1 MKQMCW
7 RTLKPLT
14 GKISPRASNNC
25 HTLHVCS
32 DVEDIDLYTGA
43 LGERPLQGSLLGPT
57 LTCLILDQFVRLK
70 VGDRFW
76 YENPQ
81 TFTLEQL
88 EEIRKTSL
96 AEVICRNSDNLED
109 IQPRV
114 MEGWRKENDNVAC
127 SSIPTVNLTMWQ
139 QRLVDVDMR
148 ANHLRVE
155 VIT

>member
-7 RTLKPLT
+7 RTLKTLT
-14 GKISPRASNNC
+14 GKTLPKACGSNVI
-25 HTLHVCS
+25 TYVCS
-32 DVEDIDLYTGA
+32 DVEDVDLYTGA

-96 AEVICRNSDNLED
+96 AEVICRNSDNLKD
-109 IQPRV
+109 IPPRV

-139 QRLVDVDMR
+139 QRLVDVDMHT
-148 ANHLRVE
+148 NHLRVE